1 MEHMAYEAVYVYNG
15 TGGFLGYA
23 IRNTTDGAN
32 KLHNTNLWADTPADL
47 ADLKEQLTRL
57 NDFTGIRS
65 YWPDVR
71 DPEVLAYTDDPSW
84 EPLPLSPVEVTDD
97 DKSVIF
103 WIQEPD
109 PATGFPGRM
118 DKESSVIV
126 MKTVMAPAPAHV
138 QARIKKAC
146 EIVALRR
153 MEEDRG

>member
-57 NDFTGIRS
+57 NDFTDIRS

-71 DPEVLAYTDDPSW
+71 DPEVLAYTDDPLGAAAA
-84 EPLPLSPVEVTDD
+84 E
-97 DKSVIF
+97 
-103 WIQEPD
+103 
-109 PATGFPGRM
+109 PGR
-118 DKESSVIV
+118 S
-126 MKTVMAPAPAHV
+126 H
-138 QARIKKAC
+138 
-146 EIVALRR
+146 RR
-153 MEEDRG
+153 CQVGHLLD